1 MTERN
6 AKRAGRTNR
15 IRTLVISPH
24 LWVSLGICAL
34 QFWYPFDLVHRENEC
49 IIIMTTSSPAD
60 PPPQA
65 KAADAPPIEDAPPS
79 LETMVAV
86 VWERTLSFL
95 SPEGISTMSFRIS
108 KSLGAGEDKAESS
121 ENAAK
126 LALENMLSVAWLKS
140 ESSYVGAAANDDYV
154 EPEEKFEDLRKVP
167 HFEGES
173 YLRTYYIAT
182 EMLPPAD
189 LDVYDEDGN
198 CFECIAMWTLF
209 GRPPLPPLSK
219 VGFDMAHASADAVV
233 RIIRTRSS
241 SDGTRSNSTEQRLKT
256 MDTLQK
262 FSRERLLSVAERL
275 GKIGCFPEGSF
286 LLTMLISGRTKILD
300 HVYKAEFFSDSRVE
314 LKGLSRDELNGK
326 RGTVEKE
333 YDPKMGRVGVALI
346 DEATG
351 KRRIVGIKPAN
362 LDLLEGDTTFS
373 IDCKITLADVLCR
386 RIQANNRAKP
396 TLMPAAIHMLRHVV
410 TKLQETVEHSESA
423 VPIRQEGQYESS
435 QCSSQC
441 SSDRRRLFFAESYL
455 SLLLSHQAQCVAM
468 GSPVDFGGLVCEN
481 YNGILE
487 MINADD
493 RISQEERKVGQ
504 GMLCSRSYLQEA
516 VNLLLSSEKQKYL
529 LEENEDQLS
538 TEAPLVLLNTL
549 VRSNLHVIAGFAS
562 QGMGVAMVPLNQRA
576 GEGVGRD
583 PQQNAKDHLQVAVAC
598 MRSQLEASLDNY
610 IDSSNNEP
618 FCSVQIICSNLILP
632 QIVVRNMAYLAN
644 AIVTIYCGTDHVQ
657 LFDDALF
664 PDDESEDAAI
674 MIKFALLVA
683 TRSLGFGHPITKKID
698 ALHDR
703 SNGDDLLHVDML
715 EVTVNEW
722 LKHYTPRYYGTRH
735 EHPAL
740 FCEIVGTDLPDF
752 LQGRD

>member
-1 MTERN
+1 
-6 AKRAGRTNR
+6 
-15 IRTLVISPH
+15 
-24 LWVSLGICAL
+24 
-34 QFWYPFDLVHRENEC
+34 
-49 IIIMTTSSPAD
+49 MTTSSSAD

-65 KAADAPPIEDAPPS
+65 KADAPPMKDAPPS
-79 LETMVAV
+79 LETMVPV

-95 SPEGISTMSFRIS
+95 SPGGISTMSFRIS
-108 KSLGAGEDKAESS
+108 RGLGAGEDKAESS

-126 LALENMLSVAWLKS
+126 LALENMLSVAWLKA
-140 ESSYVGAAANDDYV
+140 EARYVGAAANDDYV
-154 EPEEKFEDLRKVP
+154 EPEEGLEDLRKVP

-182 EMLPPAD
+182 KMLPPSD

-219 VGFDMAHASADAVV
+219 VGFGMARGLADAAV
-233 RIIRTRSS
+233 RIFRTRSS
-241 SDGTRSNSTEQRLKT
+241 SDGTRSNSTEQRLKI

-262 FSRERLLSVAERL
+262 FSQKRLLSVAERL

-286 LLTMLISGRTKILD
+286 LLTTLISGTTKILD
-300 HVYKAEFFSDSRVE
+300 HVYKAEFFPDSRVK

-333 YDPKMGRVGVALI
+333 YDPKMGRIGVALI
-346 DEATG
+346 DKATG
-351 KRRIVGIKPAN
+351 KRRMIGIKPAN
-362 LDLLEGDTTFS
+362 LDLLEVDTTFS
-373 IDCKITLADVLCR
+373 IDCKIKLADLLCR
-386 RIQANNRAKP
+386 RIQANNKAKP

-410 TKLQETVEHSESA
+410 TKLQETVEHSKSD
-423 VPIRQEGQYESS
+423 VPIREDGQYESS

-441 SSDRRRLFFAESYL
+441 SSDRRTLFYAESYL
-455 SLLLSHQAQCVAM
+455 SLLLSHQAQCVAT
-468 GSPVDFGGLVCEN
+468 GIVPVDFGGLVCKN
-481 YNGILE
+481 YNDILE

-493 RISQEERKVGQ
+493 TVSREEREAGQ
-504 GMLCSRSYLQEA
+504 AMLCSQFYLQEA
-516 VNLLLSSEKQKYL
+516 VNLMLSSEKQKYL
-529 LEENEDQLS
+529 LQENEDQLS
-538 TEAPLVLLNTL
+538 TEAPLVFLNTL
-549 VRSNLHVIAGFAS
+549 VRGTLHVIAGFAS
-562 QGMGVAMVPLNQRA
+562 QGMDVAMVPLNQRA
-576 GEGVGRD
+576 GEGVGRH

-598 MRSQLEASLDNY
+598 MRSQLEALLDNY
-610 IDSSNNEP
+610 IESSNNGP
-618 FCSVQIICSNLILP
+618 FCSVQTICSNLILP
-632 QIVVRNMAYLAN
+632 QIVARDMAYLAN
-644 AIVTIYCGTDHVQ
+644 AIVTVYCGTDHVQ

-664 PDDESEDAAI
+664 PNGESEDAAM

-683 TRSLGFGHPITKKID
+683 TRSLGFGHPVTKKID

-703 SNGDDLLHVDML
+703 INGDDLLDVDML
-715 EVTVNEW
+715 EAPVNEW

-740 FCEIVGTDLPDF
+740 YCQIVGIDLPDF